1 MIRHAIRLALLLA
14 VSALMA
20 GAVLLGTA
28 LAQPA
33 AREPARDPV
42 WPLRPIRLIA
52 PFPPASTVDVIARI
66 LGQKLSARLGQQ
78 LVIDNRAG
86 ASGNIAPSA
95 IAKAAP
101 DGYAR
106 RGDREHAGDRGDAGP
121 QFAYDPTKD
130 FTPIAMI
137 ARAPHTRWWSTPDC
151 RPKRRRPHFTRQAQA
166 GALSYGSAGPASLA
180 HLAGALFATS
190 TDIALTHVP
199 YKSSAQSV
207 VDLISGRLDMQF
219 ATIAPTL
226 ANIRAGQLRA
236 LAVTSKNRVEA
247 LPEVPT
253 MDAAG
258 VPGYDAVLWFALVGP
273 AGLPANIAARL
284 NHEVIDVLNSPD
296 MKATLEQ
303 QGFVGDAGTPQ
314 ALTDQVRRDIV
325 KWREVIPKAGIK
337 GE

>member
-1 MIRHAIRLALLLA
+1 MIRLVMRLALLLA
-14 VSALMA
+14 ASAMMTA
-20 GAVLLGTA
+20 GAAV
-28 LAQPA
+28 AQP
-33 AREPARDPV
+33 PSRDPA

-86 ASGNIAPSA
+86 ASGNIGADA

-101 DGYAR
+101 DGYTLGVVTVSTQAV
-106 RGDREHAGDRGDAGP
+106 AVALVP
-121 QFAYDPTKD
+121 NLPYDPIKD

-137 ARAPHTRWWSTPDC
+137 ASSPYALVVYAGLPAKSVADLIALA
-151 RPKRRRPHFTRQAQA
+151 KRKP
-166 GALSYGSAGPASLA
+166 GALNYGSAGPASLA

-190 TDIALTHVP
+190 ADISLTHVP

-236 LAVTSKNRVEA
+236 LAVTGRQRVEA
-247 LPEVPT
+247 LPDVPT

-258 VPGYDAVLWFALVGP
+258 VPGYEAVLWFALVGP
-273 AGLPANIAARL
+273 AGLPGTIAARL
-284 NHEVIDVLNSPD
+284 NREAVDILNSPD
-296 MKATLEQ
+296 MTATLEQ
-303 QGFVGDAGTPQ
+303 QGFIAEGGSPQ
-314 ALTDQVRRDIV
+314 ELADQVRRDIA
-325 KWREVIPKAGIK
+325 KWREVIGKTG
-337 GE
+337 